1 MPSAGSITKTI
12 RFSPEDREKVESLIE
27 SENLT
32 WGGAIHKLISGQGTP
47 QNGYQKT
54 RGNTKSVYQGTPHDE
69 IRDLR
74 NRLQELRA
82 RCKGEKAEEL
92 FDSKLYSGIQIET
105 IDEGTPR
112 RQDLMDKA
120 VEDDINQMC
129 RLSGISTHDFYRG
142 VSELWSAGKLEIEGE
157 KVKSNG
163 EYDVKHF
170 EEVCYRAHIGPQE
183 AIDKLTRSLERNV

>member
-12 RFSPEDREKVESLIE
+12 RFSPEDREKVESLME

-54 RGNTKSVYQGTPHDE
+54 RENTKSVYQ
-69 IRDLR
+69 
-74 NRLQELRA
+74 
-82 RCKGEKAEEL
+82 
-92 FDSKLYSGIQIET
+92 
-105 IDEGTPR
+105 GTPR

-129 RLSGISTHDFYRG
+129 RLTGISTHDFYRG

-157 KVKSNG
+157 KVRSNG

-170 EEVCYRAHIGPQE
+170 EEACYRAHIGPQE